1 MRSARRVRNNGRLFC
16 MPSSRRVSGRRQ
28 RRARRLPEQRSRGGR
43 RRRGRRRSGGRRQRR
58 WRRCRRQRQRRPP
71 RLRRRT
77 RSPRCGPAPLPPPD
91 SFSPLRPGAAAA
103 AACGDVARTLRHC
116 RRRATLFRRLCRPRR
131 KRAGTRADGRGARE
145 GALYWAFPNIGKT
158 HSMVGLSLT
167 FLYFFFLR
175 VCPSRMRLACVWRGR
190 LVRPALP
197 ARDSRVVLLILAG
210 LDGPQPRRQHGVTE
224 ASHALRSHGRAPTP
238 ALCSPLHQFR

>member
-1 MRSARRVRNNGRLFC
+1 MTPPGGAEGARNAQRAKGAEQRAAVLHAQLAASQRAAAETRAATARAEEQGRAAAAREAARRG
-16 MPSSRRVSGRRQ
+16 
-28 RRARRLPEQRSRGGR
+28 PEAAAVAEV
-43 RRRGRRRSGGRRQRR
+43 
-58 WRRCRRQRQRRPP
+58 
-71 RLRRRT
+71 
-77 RSPRCGPAPLPPPD
+77 PAAKTAAASAVAPPD